1 MNPPTVDQSTE
12 TPGTEGLLK
21 CWQKEGRGL
30 LLSTL
35 CKVSEALQPK
45 RMWYQ
50 SIQSIQ
56 ANMVELVKDNM
67 EKAQETQKRWYD
79 LNARER
85 SFEVGEK
92 ILVLLPISTNK
103 LLAQWQF

>member
-1 MNPPTVDQSTE
+1 
-12 TPGTEGLLK
+12 
-21 CWQKEGRGL
+21 
-30 LLSTL
+30 
-35 CKVSEALQPK
+35 
-45 RMWYQ
+45 MWYQ

-85 SFEVGEK
+85 SFEVYLLGKPFSVQTDRSSCPGVARLPEGEQEF
-92 ILVLLPISTNK
+92 LISRP
-103 LLAQWQF
+103 QR

>member
-1 MNPPTVDQSTE
+1 
-12 TPGTEGLLK
+12 
-21 CWQKEGRGL
+21 
-30 LLSTL
+30 
-35 CKVSEALQPK
+35 
-45 RMWYQ
+45 
-50 SIQSIQ
+50 
-56 ANMVELVKDNM
+56 MVELVKDNM